1 MAHSFP
7 LPSFSGALPPF
18 SSYAGLIKRAIDVYR
33 GNHFAAYRPLVRKMD
48 LEIAAALALEKREDV
63 AGGGMLTASPP
74 PPPPPSA
81 LLAAKQYR

>member
-1 MAHSFP
+1 LLETHK
-7 LPSFSGALPPF
+7 FSLLLPP
-18 SSYAGLIKRAIDVYR
+18 SSYTGLIKRAIDVYR
-33 GNHFAAYRPLVRKMD
+33 GNHFAAYRPLVRQIT

-81 LLAAKQYR
+81 LPAAKQDR